1 VDNTKK
7 LVVFHRWKSAA
18 PNQDAVVVA
27 NCSGSTIAAYNVSF
41 PSAGIWYVHLNSD
54 STNYNSDFQNI
65 GSSSVTASGSPTTGL
80 VTVGPY
86 SALLLSQTPDAPPQL
101 TISPLNGQWSIS
113 WPSSYFDWVLM
124 SGASLTG
131 TSSWTQVP
139 ASQYQI
145 NSTTTSI
152 SVSASNGLTFYRL
165 QKL

>member
-1 VDNTKK
+1 
-7 LVVFHRWKSAA
+7 
-18 PNQDAVVVA
+18 
-27 NCSGSTIAAYNVSF
+27 
-41 PSAGIWYVHLNSD
+41 VHLNSD